1 MWSRPAPD
9 ECGGRGDDD
18 EGFGDIGE
26 LLVVAGKPA
35 VLDDPGE
42 GALDHPAAA
51 QHLEALGGRIAFD
64 DLDDDVGLLPGP
76 AHKPTSVAAV
86 GIGTFDKGVSCAGG
100 LEHRL
105 AAIAILNAGGVN
117 PDGEQPTI
125 GIGQDMALAAVDLL
139 ARVIALRA
147 PF

>member
-1 MWSRPAPD
+1 MGSRPAPD
-9 ECGGRGDDD
+9 ECRRCGDDD
-18 EGFGDIGE
+18 EGFGDVGE
-26 LLVVAGKPA
+26 LLVVACKPA

-42 GALDHPAAA
+42 GPLDHPAAT

-76 AHKPTSVAAV
+76 SHKPTSIAA
-86 GIGTFDKGVSCAGG
+86 IGKGSLNKGVSCAGR

-105 AAIAILNAGGVN
+105 AAVAILNAGRVD
-117 PDGEQPTI
+117 PDGEEPTV
-125 GIGQDMALAAVDLL
+125 GVGQDMALAALDLL
-139 ARVIALRA
+139 ARVVALRA